1 MPNHFSSRE
10 CTSQTCSAFYIT
22 GSSSG
27 ISYYT
32 KKDSSTPFQVKKSSF
47 FTISILYIAFLLI
60 YNASNSNYIS
70 CRNAF
75 TFSSFVAHE
84 VHNRM
89 TLWVSSYL
97 CWYVTPYF

>member
-10 CTSQTCSAFYIT
+10 CTSQTYSAFYIT
-22 GSSSG
+22 GSFSG

-32 KKDSSTPFQVKKSSF
+32 KKDSSASFQVKKSSS
-47 FTISILYIAFLLI
+47 FTISILYIAFLVI
-60 YNASNSNYIS
+60 YNASNSSYIS

-84 VHNRM
+84 VHNLI

-97 CWYVTPYF
+97 C